1 MKIKKYILSLLIGA
15 TALSFS
21 ACNDFLDRDPL
32 GQFTED
38 DAPNAL
44 VGGKM
49 YNVYYLMRGYDITA
63 GIPAFMI
70 HMVRSED
77 SEKGSDAGDGGEQAA
92 MYDDFEYTASNGPL
106 GAYWSQNYKIIYQCN
121 EILDDIEKSANKDDT
136 ENIRTKGEALFFRAY
151 CYFNLVRAF
160 GEVPL
165 IDFKIN
171 QSSDANIPKSSV
183 SDIYALIDRD
193 LTEAEKYLPRTWESK
208 YIGRLT
214 WGAARSLH
222 AYSPMGKELDSLSD
236 MVSFGVAP
244 GMIVYWL
251 LEQACMTAPVLG
263 EAAGYVPYMALV
275 IPVFSGLR
283 LAKFNIDE
291 RQTTSFIG
299 MPVPAHA
306 LFWASIGYA
315 FHSAVPVD
323 SIGFIAGTIVAA
335 ILFSSLLVSEV
346 PMFSLKVKSLAWK
359 GNELRYIL
367 VAGAVVFVTLFG
379 VLGIAGTVILYIT
392 LSFFNKRR

>member
-1 MKIKKYILSLLIGA
+1 MG
-15 TALSFS
+15 
-21 ACNDFLDRDPL
+21 
-32 GQFTED
+32 
-38 DAPNAL
+38 
-44 VGGKM
+44 
-49 YNVYYLMRGYDITA
+49 
-63 GIPAFMI
+63 
-70 HMVRSED
+70 
-77 SEKGSDAGDGGEQAA
+77 
-92 MYDDFEYTASNGPL
+92 
-106 GAYWSQNYKIIYQCN
+106 
-121 EILDDIEKSANKDDT
+121 
-136 ENIRTKGEALFFRAY
+136 
-151 CYFNLVRAF
+151 NLVALLF
-160 GEVPL
+160 
-165 IDFKIN
+165 
-171 QSSDANIPKSSV
+171 QKS
-183 SDIYALIDRD
+183 
-193 LTEAEKYLPRTWESK
+193 TCN
-208 YIGRLT
+208 RLT
-214 WGAARSLH
+214 
-222 AYSPMGKELDSLSD
+222 
-236 MVSFGVAP
+236 
-244 GMIVYWL
+244 
-251 LEQACMTAPVLG
+251 
-263 EAAGYVPYMALV
+263 
-275 IPVFSGLR
+275 VFSGLR